1 MKKILLIAVFTII
14 SINYAFSVTLTE
26 ALIQTYKNNTELN
39 AERENVKVSQKDLII
54 SKADYLPSASI
65 TGSKSKEKTNKL
77 TNQGGGDASITD
89 VDPLI
94 ATIKLEHTLV
104 DFGRDAEYKKKKIG
118 INLAEAK
125 LLKKEQDIF
134 YKAIE
139 AYSGLILANE
149 KLTINQINLS
159 LLERQ
164 VETDKV
170 RLERGQI
177 TVSDLA
183 QSESSLAGAQ
193 AQFIQ
198 AKNEIVTNKLNYENI
213 IGKILNPKS
222 LEKTSESIVSIPQ
235 SLNSA
240 IDLSKQNNPDIT
252 IAKLELEQSEKDIE
266 IAESDLKPTATLS
279 LERSYSDNLNTTY
292 DKKEKDVLK
301 ATVSWPFYSGGKK
314 RVTISKNQNLKTRK
328 RLLLDNAIKTN
339 DTIVATAWANL
350 QSSKSF
356 LNFVRLQ
363 VRAAQI
369 ANEGITAEY
378 ERGSGRTTLDVIQSN
393 TLLLNAKVSLSNSE
407 RNYLL
412 AQYNLLKSVGLLNSN
427 YLKLE

>member
-77 TNQGGGDASITD
+77 TNQGGGDASVTD

-183 QSESSLAGAQ
+183 QSEASG
-193 AQFIQ
+193 
-198 AKNEIVTNKLNYENI
+198 
-213 IGKILNPKS
+213 
-222 LEKTSESIVSIPQ
+222 
-235 SLNSA
+235 
-240 IDLSKQNNPDIT
+240 D
-252 IAKLELEQSEKDIE
+252 
-266 IAESDLKPTATLS
+266 
-279 LERSYSDNLNTTY
+279 YS
-292 DKKEKDVLK
+292 
-301 ATVSWPFYSGGKK
+301 
-314 RVTISKNQNLKTRK
+314 
-328 RLLLDNAIKTN
+328 
-339 DTIVATAWANL
+339 
-350 QSSKSF
+350 
-356 LNFVRLQ
+356 
-363 VRAAQI
+363 
-369 ANEGITAEY
+369 
-378 ERGSGRTTLDVIQSN
+378 
-393 TLLLNAKVSLSNSE
+393 
-407 RNYLL
+407 
-412 AQYNLLKSVGLLNSN
+412 
-427 YLKLE
+427 

>member
-77 TNQGGGDASITD
+77 TNQGGGDASVTD

-198 AKNEIVTNKLNYENI
+198 AKNEIVTNKFNYENI

-412 AQYNLLKSVGLLNSN
+412 AQYNLLKSVGLLNST